1 MSTLTKVF
9 IVLLTVL
16 SIVFS
21 VMTISVVAQ
30 TNNWKELADK
40 YQANARIAD
49 TNLRNMIAA
58 GAAVEATSR
67 DAIRSH
73 LARIGEMETQMQT
86 NNAELSRLRTDVA
99 RIEAEK
105 GSAEAMNRGLLA
117 QLEAARSA
125 ESEYRKQLTETER
138 KNIELERR
146 NIDLN
151 DRVNEQTA
159 QINVLDEQ
167 KRHYEQQLNVLR
179 NEADKLSGQSRRAMS
194 GVSTENPAGASMPNV
209 TALTSGGPAAIR
221 GSVLEVRDNLVE
233 ISSGSADGV
242 RKDMVFIV
250 SRNNQ
255 YVGDLKITHTYPNR
269 AAGQMVMTKSA
280 PMTGDQVMDA
290 MASQTPR

>member
-1 MSTLTKVF
+1 MF
-9 IVLLTVL
+9 IVLLSVL
-16 SIVFS
+16 SIVFT
-21 VMTISVVAQ
+21 VLTISVVAQ

-40 YQANARIAD
+40 YQDNARISD

-58 GAAVEATSR
+58 SATVEATSR

-73 LARIGEMETQMQT
+73 LAHIGEMETQMQT
-86 NNAELSRLRTDVA
+86 SSAELAKLRTDVA
-99 RIEAEK
+99 RVEAEK

-125 ESEYRKQLTETER
+125 ESEYRKQLTEIER

-151 DRVNEQTA
+151 DRMNEQTA

-167 KRHYEQQLNVLR
+167 KRHFEQQLNVLR
-179 NEADKLSGQSRRAMS
+179 NEAEKLSGQSRRAMS
-194 GVSTENPAGASMPNV
+194 GVSTENPAGAAMSNV
-209 TALTSGGPAAIR
+209 TALTPGGAAAIR
-221 GSVLEVRDNLVE
+221 GQVLEVKDNLVE
-233 ISSGSADGV
+233 ISTGSADGV
-242 RKDMVFIV
+242 RKDMVFVI

-269 AAGQMVMTKSA
+269 SAGLMVMTKSA
-280 PMTGDQVMDA
+280 PMLGDQATDA
-290 MASQTPR
+290 MAAQNPR